1 MTYTWLILI
10 SGQSPRDD
18 MEALGYMIVYFI
30 RGSLPW
36 QGIKGHNQTTRDQLV
51 LEQKQKISTAELC
64 EGLPDEFA
72 TYLDY
77 VRNLRYHDKPDYNY
91 LRQTF
96 RDLFHRYHFEY
107 DNVYDWTIRE
117 FLRLGLDSTEEV
129 ENENEAKVRSK
140 EDGEKLQ

>member
-1 MTYTWLILI
+1 
-10 SGQSPRDD
+10 

-30 RGSLPW
+30 RGFLPW
-36 QGIKGHNQTTRDQLV
+36 QGIKGQNQTTRDELV

-77 VRNLRYHDKPDYNY
+77 VRNLRYHDKPDYDY

-129 ENENEAKVRSK
+129 ENENEIKVRSK
-140 EDGEKLQ
+140 EDGEELQQLAANSYKKVENVN